1 VTLVAGCGTIRSVNQ
16 ADASRRRFLAGAA
29 GVGAALGF
37 GSRDAAGQPSPVA
50 GSRTLELPG
59 FVDLQVNGFAGV
71 DFGDPATT
79 PDEVRHAVA
88 AIEKT
93 GVTRFLPTLITSSLE
108 AFVACAR
115 ALVRA
120 GHPAI
125 VGIHMEGPYISP
137 EDGPRGAHAREHVR
151 GADVEDFRR
160 RQDAADG
167 RIRLVTLAPEAPGAV
182 ALVEHLVAAG
192 VRVAIGHTAANRAQ
206 IQDAVAA
213 GATLSTH
220 LGNGCAGTLPRH
232 PNLLWEQLA
241 EDRLLASLI
250 VDGHHLPEA
259 TVRSMIRAKT
269 PARTILVTDAM
280 AAAGMPPGV
289 YTIGRQRVELDATGR
304 VAAPGASNLAGSALL
319 LPVAIG
325 NTVRFTGLSLEDVIP
340 MATTRPAEYIGI
352 RTAGT
357 VVAEWDADA
366 FSLCVLRVG
375 GFGHAPGSPGESGRR
390 PSMAQSRSF
399 TRKIARPR
407 E

>member
-1 VTLVAGCGTIRSVNQ
+1 VNEL
-16 ADASRRRFLAGAA
+16 DTSRRSFLGRAVGACVSPGFGRGAGA
-29 GVGAALGF
+29 GGATP
-37 GSRDAAGQPSPVA
+37 AAGL
-50 GSRTLELPG
+50 RTLELAG

-79 PDEVRHAVA
+79 AGDLSRAVA
-88 AIEKT
+88 AIQKT

-108 AFVACAR
+108 TFAACAR

-120 GHPAI
+120 GHPSIA
-125 VGIHMEGPYISP
+125 GIHMEGPYIAP

-151 GADVEDFRR
+151 GADLDDFKR
-160 RQDAADG
+160 RQDAAEG
-167 RIRLVTLAPEAPGAV
+167 RIRLVTLAPEAPGALP
-182 ALVEHLVAAG
+182 LVEQLVAGG
-192 VRVAIGHTAANRAQ
+192 VRVAIGHTAASRVQ

-232 PNLLWEQLA
+232 PNLLWEQLG
-241 EDRLLASLI
+241 EDRLLASFI
-250 VDGHHLPEA
+250 VDGHHLPPA

-304 VAAPGASNLAGSALL
+304 VAAPGAPNLAGSALSI
-319 LPVAIG
+319 PVAIG
-325 NTVRFTGLSLEDVIP
+325 NSVRFTGLPLEDVIP

-352 RTAGT
+352 RPAGT
-357 VVAEWDADA
+357 VVAEWDAEA
-366 FSLCVLRVG
+366 FSLRVLSVAG
-375 GFGHAPGSPGESGRR
+375 
-390 PSMAQSRSF
+390 
-399 TRKIARPR
+399 
-407 E
+407 